1 MRMMMNRRE
10 MKELGVRAGRRNR
23 SVNQSNNQN
32 RHFLK
37 TFKIMGISKQLFCN
51 QIPILSRVEDAHRM
65 F

>member
-1 MRMMMNRRE
+1 MMMNRRE
-10 MKELGVRAGRRNR
+10 MKELGAMAGRRNR

-37 TFKIMGISKQLFCN
+37 TFKIMDISNNYFVIKF
-51 QIPILSRVEDAHRM
+51 P